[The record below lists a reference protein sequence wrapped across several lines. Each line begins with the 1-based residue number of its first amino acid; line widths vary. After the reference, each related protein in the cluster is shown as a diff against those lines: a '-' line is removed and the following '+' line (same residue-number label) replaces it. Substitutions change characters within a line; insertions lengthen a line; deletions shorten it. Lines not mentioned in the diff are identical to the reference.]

1 MLTLS
6 QYTETDTYCSQKG
19 KIIFP
24 GPQNGWQAVD
34 NVNSG
39 TSTSLQKVIEIIN

>member
-19 KIIFP
+19 KIIFL
-24 GPQNGWQAVD
+24 GPYNGWEAD
-34 NVNSG
+34 DKVNLGISA
-39 TSTSLQKVIEIIN
+39 SLQKVIEIIN